1 VTQVDKGLN
10 LFNKTISAI
19 VYKMSCTSFLKRL
32 ACIRT
37 ETAAVDGAVNKQL
50 NAAQQITAGLT
61 PAHKVFD
68 QETGKKGVGKSQT
81 STTRTGQ

>member
-1 VTQVDKGLN
+1 VTQADKGLN

-32 ACIRT
+32 ACIHT

-50 NAAQQITAGLT
+50 DAAKQIAKNTAVDGAVNKQLD
-61 PAHKVFD
+61 AAK
-68 QETGKKGVGKSQT
+68 QIAKKT
-81 STTRTGQ
+81 